1 MEKIIT
7 IISAEGIW
15 AASVNAK
22 APPGQFGIIVE
33 PVACLALI
41 HDPGVDERSSRVV
54 GLIAGEEIGPAED
67 APNFLGYLHAGESLV
82 MYRKKAAAYLADQFG
97 ITIDEAGEA
106 HPVEP
111 SEGEAAPVPPKAG
124 EATDTAKPPKRGKE
138 SPQ

>member
-1 MEKIIT
+1 MEKIVT

-22 APPGQFGIIVE
+22 APPGQFGIEVE

-41 HDPGVDERSSRVV
+41 HDPGVEERTSRVV
-54 GLIAGEEIGPAED
+54 GLIAGEDIGPAED

-82 MYRKKAAAYLADQFG
+82 MYRKKAAAYLADEFG

-106 HPVEP
+106 HPVVEQP
-111 SEGEAAPVPPKAG
+111 PETEAAPVPEVG
-124 EATDTAKPPKRGKE
+124 KPPKRGKE
-138 SPQ
+138 SPK

>member
-1 MEKIIT
+1 MEKIVT

-22 APPGQFGIIVE
+22 APPGQFGIEVE

-54 GLIAGEEIGPAED
+54 GLIAGEDISPAED
-67 APNFLGYLHAGESLV
+67 APNFLGYIHAGESLV
-82 MYRKKAAAYLADQFG
+82 MYRKKAAAYLADEFG
-97 ITIDEAGEA
+97 IIIDEAGEA
-106 HPVEP
+106 HPVEA
-111 SEGEAAPVPPKAG
+111 SDTAPVPEG
-124 EATDTAKPPKRGKE
+124 KPPKRGKE